1 MPELIYPNHCNNL
14 STFQYVDGYEMTK
27 KSIIPLNKEVNQ
39 LYKMHVDEKNHL
51 CDVTNNKNLTN
62 LSCIE
67 KVPFFLSKHSN
78 KEVLH
83 SLYVLLKSVI

>member
-83 SLYVLLKSVI
+83 SLYILFKSVI